1 MKRMTL
7 LVLTTLALAGCAQ
20 TSEQKSLSAQDL
32 ENHRFVLQSVN
43 GTPFVAK
50 EGVNVPELN
59 FGDKLHISGAMCN
72 RFFGQAT
79 LSGDQLKAE
88 GLAMTRM
95 MCAEPQMNALDN
107 QFGQMLGNGAQVSLN
122 GQQLTLKNDQHTLTY
137 TLAKPQ

>member
-1 MKRMTL
+1 MKRTAL

-20 TSEQKSLSAQDL
+20 TAEQKSLSAQDL

-50 EGVNVPELN
+50 EGANVPELS
-59 FGDKLHISGAMCN
+59 FGDKLQLSGAMCN

-79 LSGDQLKAE
+79 LNGDQLKAE
-88 GLAMTRM
+88 GMAMTRM
-95 MCAEPQMNALDN
+95 MCAEPQLNDLDN
-107 QFGQMLGNGAQVSLN
+107 QFGQMLTSGAQISLN